1 MEAELSHL
9 QKALN
14 EPERPLMAVIG
25 GAKVSTKIALL
36 ENLVKRVETL
46 VIGGAMANT
55 FLAAEGVDVGKSLYE
70 PDHVETAR
78 KVIKLSTESGA
89 AILLPTDVVVA
100 KEFKANAAH
109 RTVPVRQVA
118 KDEMILDV
126 GPATVEEFG
135 KFLHNTRTLV
145 WNGPFGAFE
154 TPPFD
159 AGTVAAARSWWPTRT
174 KAGLLLSVAG
184 GGDTVSAL
192 NHAQRGRQFLV
203 CLDGGRRLPGM
214 VGRPGTAGRGRLD
227 GEITTPIASTIGIR
241 TLKLGLI
248 LFRGV
253 GPASFWLRDEKGKP
267 MSDAVQQI
275 LSCYESDNP
284 GVKTNLAR
292 MLYHGRLGGTGRMVI
307 LPVDQGNEHG
317 PDRCFVPNPPAYDP
331 HYHFQLAIDAG
342 LNAFASPLGMLEA
355 GAATFAGRLPLI
367 LKANSAN
374 LLFPKNG
381 PKTQAVTATV
391 RDALRLGCTAVGLTI
406 YPGSLASYD
415 MFEVGARVH
424 RRRERFGP
432 ADRYLVLSARRR
444 HQQGRRNGHRCRRL
458 CHPDR
463 GAAWRAHHQS
473 KIADRFRRGQGRCRI
488 VQKGQRQA

>member
-1 MEAELSHL
+1 MAKFRTLDDLDVKGKRVLVRADLNVPMKDGVVTDSSRIDRQAPTISELAKKGARVIVCSHFDRPKGKVVPSMSLGPVAKPLADKVGRPVAFASDCVGKIAEDAVAKLKDGDVLLLENTRFHAEEEKNDPEFSKALAKLADIYVNDAFSSAHRAHSSTEGVAHLLPSAAGRSMEAELSHL

-25 GAKVSTKIALL
+25 GAKVSSKIALL

-126 GPATVEEFG
+126 GPATVVEFG

-145 WNGPFGAFE
+145 WNGPLGAFE

-159 AGTVAAARSWWPTRT
+159 AGTVAAARMVAERT

-192 NHAQRGRQFLV
+192 NHAQVADKFSYVSTAGGAFLEW
-203 CLDGGRRLPGM
+203 LEGLELPG
-214 VGRPGTAGRGRLD
+214 V
-227 GEITTPIASTIGIR
+227 
-241 TLKLGLI
+241 
-248 LFRGV
+248 
-253 GPASFWLRDEKGKP
+253 
-267 MSDAVQQI
+267 
-275 LSCYESDNP
+275 
-284 GVKTNLAR
+284 
-292 MLYHGRLGGTGRMVI
+292 
-307 LPVDQGNEHG
+307 
-317 PDRCFVPNPPAYDP
+317 
-331 HYHFQLAIDAG
+331 
-342 LNAFASPLGMLEA
+342 
-355 GAATFAGRLPLI
+355 AALMA
-367 LKANSAN
+367 K
-374 LLFPKNG
+374 
-381 PKTQAVTATV
+381 
-391 RDALRLGCTAVGLTI
+391 
-406 YPGSLASYD
+406 
-415 MFEVGARVH
+415 
-424 RRRERFGP
+424 
-432 ADRYLVLSARRR
+432 
-444 HQQGRRNGHRCRRL
+444 
-458 CHPDR
+458 
-463 GAAWRAHHQS
+463 
-473 KIADRFRRGQGRCRI
+473 
-488 VQKGQRQA
+488 